1 MNKQDLVNNF
11 VQAFD
16 EVFPNANTKDKKLGL
31 QMINYI
37 FDSIKSEVATG
48 KKVNISRFGSF
59 DIIERPTRDG
69 RNPSTGEPIVIDKH
83 SVVKFKPSQAFK
95 DAVN

>member
-1 MNKQDLVNNF
+1 MNKQDLINNF
-11 VQAFD
+11 VKAFD
-16 EVFPNANTKDKKLGL
+16 EVFPNASTKDKKLGS

-37 FDSIKSEVATG
+37 FDSIKSEVAAG
-48 KKVNISRFGSF
+48 NKVNISGFGRF
-59 DIIERPTRDG
+59 DIIVRPERDG
-69 RNPSTGEPIVIDKH
+69 RNPSTGEPIIIDKH